1 MVQPSLWGRFSTW
14 METGCYSPLENKM
27 RCQLNCRPSVSQIFK
42 GRKRKQRTEKQHT
55 GMERAARWPARCSRR
70 SARAQGSLPLLHRAP
85 GWLRTALR
93 ADFSK
98 SRQWHCSAALAS
110 ILNRRQ
116 TTSRAVADATQSTP
130 CPGQAANHAACWQ
143 QDSAFRCDH
152 SLKM

>member
-98 SRQWHCSAALAS
+98 SQQWHCSAALAS
-110 ILNRRQ
+110 SWTGDRRQ
-116 TTSRAVADATQSTP
+116 VGRWPTPPRAPPAQGRRLTMQPADNKTLPSAVITP
-130 CPGQAANHAACWQ
+130 
-143 QDSAFRCDH
+143 
-152 SLKM
+152 